1 MRQTPQQIRI
11 GGYASIAIGILNL
24 LIFGTLAV
32 AQHNSRIFFTA
43 LPAALVVGILGVA
56 YATQAERIATSA
68 ANQKIPKKVREEAT
82 SKGVA
87 PQSLRTAGTVLT
99 ATGGG
104 LFVVFLIAA
113 LVTHLWSF
121 LFTTVA
127 PAFILF
133 SMGVLF
139 TATDRPTAR

>member
-11 GGYASIAIGILNL
+11 GGYASLGIGITNL
-24 LIFGTLAV
+24 LIFGL
-32 AQHNSRIFFTA
+32 
-43 LPAALVVGILGVA
+43 LALVKHNRQVFFVTLPTVLIVSILGIV
-56 YATQAERIATSA
+56 YATQAERIAASA
-68 ANQKIPKKVREEAT
+68 SNQKIPKKVREEAA
-82 SKGVA
+82 SKGIA
-87 PQSLRTAGTVLT
+87 PQSLRTAGRVLA

-121 LFTTVA
+121 LYTTVA
-127 PAFILF
+127 PAFIILT
-133 SMGVLF
+133 MGIIF

>member
-11 GGYASIAIGILNL
+11 GGYASLGIGILNL
-24 LIFGTLAV
+24 LIFGTLAI
-32 AQHNSRIFFTA
+32 AQHNSRFFFTA
-43 LPAALVVGILGVA
+43 LPAVLVVVALGIA
-56 YATQAERIATSA
+56 YIMGAERIAASA
-68 ANQKIPKKVREEAT
+68 INQKVPKKVREEAA

-87 PQSLRTAGTVLT
+87 PQSLRTAGQVLA

-104 LFVVFLIAA
+104 LFVVFLVAA

-133 SMGVLF
+133 SMGLIF
-139 TATDRPTAR
+139 IATDHPTAR